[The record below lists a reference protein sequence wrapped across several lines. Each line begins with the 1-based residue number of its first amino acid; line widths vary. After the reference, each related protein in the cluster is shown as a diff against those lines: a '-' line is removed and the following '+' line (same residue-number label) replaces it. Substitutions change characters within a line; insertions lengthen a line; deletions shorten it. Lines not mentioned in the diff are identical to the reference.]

1 MRKGILLS
9 WIKTAD
15 NRYQLTFYRN
25 SNYNKT
31 TYETGALLHL
41 DHTIGEY
48 NSMTL
53 IEEVEFKQLDHS
65 EDIGGLKTLDNLKNE
80 IDALR

>member
-1 MRKGILLS
+1 MGNTI
-9 WIKTAD
+9 
-15 NRYQLTFYRN
+15 
-25 SNYNKT
+25 
-31 TYETGALLHL
+31 LLHL